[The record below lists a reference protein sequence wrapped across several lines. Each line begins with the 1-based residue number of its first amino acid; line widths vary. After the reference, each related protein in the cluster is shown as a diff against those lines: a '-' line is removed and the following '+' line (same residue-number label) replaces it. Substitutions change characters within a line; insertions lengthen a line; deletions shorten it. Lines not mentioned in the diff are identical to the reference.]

1 MIKGL
6 GIVLIIAASTI
17 LGFYYGEKFKK
28 RLKELKELQRGV
40 YILKSEIN
48 FTHSLL
54 PEALYRVYEKCD
66 GNVGKIFLRVS
77 ELLNTNEEKDVYSCF
92 NQSIGEKRGELALTE
107 SDVGIFL
114 DFTKTLGEMDID
126 GHNDMLA
133 LTLENLG
140 KAVEDA
146 ERNIDKNVK
155 MYRYLGFSFGAMVGI
170 ILI

>member
-1 MIKGL
+1 MIKGM
-6 GIVLIIAASTI
+6 GIVLIIAASTV
-17 LGFYYGEKFKK
+17 LGFCYGEKFKR
-28 RLKELKELQRGV
+28 RLKELKDLQRGV
-40 YILKSEIN
+40 YVLKNEIN

-54 PEALYRVYEKCD
+54 PDALNKVYEKCD
-66 GNVGKIFLRVS
+66 GTIGRIFFRAA

-92 NQSIGEKRGELALTE
+92 MQSINEEKGQLSLTQ
-107 SDVGIFL
+107 SDLGIFL

-133 LTLENLG
+133 LTLENLK

-146 ERNIDKNVK
+146 EHNVDKNVK
-155 MYRYLGFSFGAMVGI
+155 MYRYLGFSFGAMIGI

>member
-6 GIVLIIAASTI
+6 GIVIIIAASTI
-17 LGFYYGEKFKK
+17 LGFCYGEKFKR

-40 YILKSEIN
+40 YVLKSEIN

-54 PEALYRVYEKCD
+54 PDALYKVYEKCE
-66 GNVGKIFLRVS
+66 GPVGEVFLKAS
-77 ELLNTNEEKDVYSCF
+77 ELMNSNEEKDVYSCF
-92 NQSIGEKRGELALTE
+92 IQGVKEKKSELSLTQGDIE
-107 SDVGIFL
+107 IFL
-114 DFTKTLGEMDID
+114 DFTKSLGEMDIE

-140 KAVEDA
+140 KAVQDA
-146 ERNIDKNVK
+146 EHNMDKNVK